1 MEIVNKW
8 DIEYN
13 NNIVLDLK
21 VEFFK
26 NMNPV
31 DTDAAINRMDEM
43 FMEQEAK
50 LKENENNN
58 ILGR

>member
-1 MEIVNKW
+1 MST
-8 DIEYN
+8 
-13 NNIVLDLK
+13 
-21 VEFFK
+21 EFFK